1 METVEQ
7 AMFVVDV
14 MAMFAAAAMLGG
26 TAAFFGARMR
36 IKERES
42 FRVERLEKLYASA
55 RLIAAM
61 ATPETVARYYAARI
75 PSAVWA

>member
-1 METVEQ
+1 METIEQ
-7 AMFVVDV
+7 ARDALFVMSVISL
-14 MAMFAAAAMLGG
+14 AAFGYAAAMYSD
-26 TAAFFGARMR
+26 ARHR
-36 IKERES
+36 IQARES